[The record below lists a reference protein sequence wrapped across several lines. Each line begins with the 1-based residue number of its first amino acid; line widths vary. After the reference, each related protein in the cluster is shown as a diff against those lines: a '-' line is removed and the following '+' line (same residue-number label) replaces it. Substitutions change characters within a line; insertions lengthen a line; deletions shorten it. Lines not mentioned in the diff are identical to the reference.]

1 MKLEA
6 LLRENATA
14 ERSLAFGPRILF
26 GENFIVKKFQSG
38 WERSIFKI
46 SS

>member
-1 MKLEA
+1 M
-6 LLRENATA
+6 RENGTA
-14 ERSLAFGPRILF
+14 ERSLAFEPSFLF
-26 GENFIVKKFQSG
+26 GDNFLVKKFQSG